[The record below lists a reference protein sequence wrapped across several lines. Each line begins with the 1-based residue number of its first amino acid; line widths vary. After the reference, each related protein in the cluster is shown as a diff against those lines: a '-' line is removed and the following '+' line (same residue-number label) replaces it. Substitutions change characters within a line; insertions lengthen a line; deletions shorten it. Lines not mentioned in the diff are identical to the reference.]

1 MRVLP
6 YDEIVQEEEL
16 EARSNTINISNEEN
30 LAKFRAIADPGGVCG
45 CPAIREAR
53 SVIRKFQ
60 SPGFETTRRP
70 ARAKNNPLHGNR
82 RPPRPAGARYCGR
95 GFQNGFNTIGVVCNF
110 ARATARLLSRP
121 HLPTSLIRFPST
133 GSSSSRTAKVNTRLK
148 PDVTA

>member
-1 MRVLP
+1 MAGTGSRVRECGVRVLP

-16 EARSNTINISNEEN
+16 EARSKTINISNEEN

-95 GFQNGFNTIGVVCNF
+95 VSKRFQHYFHYRRRV
-110 ARATARLLSRP
+110 
-121 HLPTSLIRFPST
+121 
-133 GSSSSRTAKVNTRLK
+133 
-148 PDVTA
+148 